1 MILQKKRIIMETIK
15 QRRLNNKKIK
25 TAKDCTEK
33 KEYLNSNQD
42 QTLHTEKSTLV

>member
-1 MILQKKRIIMETIK
+1 METLK
-15 QRRLNNKKIK
+15 QRKLNYEKIK

-42 QTLHTEKSTLV
+42 QTLIKGIPL